1 MSRVCYQ
8 VNLQRGFGGGEM
20 YTASFTRALETLGL
34 RSVLFAHPAATHW
47 LPVLP
52 ASTQVVPLDD
62 EALVRRFASLHKA
75 PVVFHTPMPPPAVE
89 ALHAA
94 GSQAVA
100 FAHMPWYDR
109 NPEAL
114 RPYDLI
120 VPVSQHVADS
130 LRSRGLS
137 RVYVEPLYGIADL
150 RGREGEAA
158 SAIVASPVY
167 DWDLRKLRERLLR
180 IVHPFWWRLQP
191 QREFTRGTELTLG
204 IVSRLTT
211 IKQFPALFEVLAA
224 VIARHPRV
232 RLEIFGSGGYASV
245 RDLRRALDP
254 IRRQVRWWGHQRQ
267 VGRVYAQLDYLMA
280 GLPEKEALGLN
291 VIEAQACGLP
301 VLAVKAPPFVE
312 TVADGATGLFYT
324 DPRTDR
330 GESFGRL
337 LERLGRAPLKIDAAA
352 ARAHLE
358 RFSEAAFALRLER
371 LARHLSL
378 LDA

>member
-1 MSRVCYQ
+1 MNRICYQ

-20 YTASFTRALETLGL
+20 YTASFTRALEALGL

-47 LPVLP
+47 QPVLP
-52 ASTQVVPLDD
+52 ASTRVVPLADA
-62 EALVRRFASLHKA
+62 ALVRRFASLHKA
-75 PVVFHTPMPPPAVE
+75 SVVFHTPMPPPAVE

-137 RVYVEPLYGIADL
+137 QIYVEPLYGIADL

-180 IVHPFWWRLQP
+180 IAHPFWWRLQP
-191 QREFTRGTELTLG
+191 RREFARSPELTLG

-211 IKQFPALFEVLAA
+211 IKQFPALFEALAP
-224 VIARHPRV
+224 VITRHPKV
-232 RLEIFGSGGYASV
+232 RLDIFGSGGYASV
-245 RDLRRALDP
+245 RDLRRALEP
-254 IRRQVRWWGHQRQ
+254 IRRQVRWWGHQRA
-267 VGRVYAQLDYLMA
+267 VGQVYARLDYLIA

-312 TVADGATGLFYT
+312 TILDGVTGLLYS
-324 DPRTDR
+324 DPRRDR
-330 GESFGRL
+330 GEAFGRL
-337 LERLGRAPLKIDAAA
+337 LDRLERAPLKIDAAA

-358 RFSEAAFALRLER
+358 RFSEAAFAARVER
-371 LARHLSL
+371 LMRHLKPL
-378 LDA
+378 GA